1 MNNQRRVQS
10 EITHLT
16 GMNIA
21 TEYISSTDNS
31 VKKRTEIVKKGW
43 GHEVIFV
50 NNDLYCGK
58 ILHFNKGAKF
68 SMHFHLL
75 KKESWYVYSGKFL
88 FKYINTQN
96 ADIIETS
103 LNVGDT
109 LTNEIGQPHQIIC
122 LEEGDLF
129 EVSTPHHDSDSYR
142 VMKGDSQLT
151 TI

>member
-1 MNNQRRVQS
+1 MVYRMNNDGRVQS
-10 EITHLT
+10 EITHLS
-16 GMNIA
+16 
-21 TEYISSTDNS
+21 E
-31 VKKRTEIVKKGW
+31 VKKTTEVVKKGW
-43 GHEVIFV
+43 GHEIIFV

-58 ILHFNKGAKF
+58 ILHFNTGAKF

-96 ADIIETS
+96 ADIIETY

-129 EVSTPHHDSDSYR
+129 EVSTHHHDTDSYR
-142 VMKGDSQLT
+142 VMKGDSQLNP
-151 TI
+151 I